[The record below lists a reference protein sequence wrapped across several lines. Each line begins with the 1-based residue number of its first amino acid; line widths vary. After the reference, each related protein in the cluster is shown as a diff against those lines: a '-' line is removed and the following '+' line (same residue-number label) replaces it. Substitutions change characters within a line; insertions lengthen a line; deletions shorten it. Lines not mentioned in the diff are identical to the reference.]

1 MKSSTGKYYVGL
13 DHIRGIA
20 AFMVFTWH
28 FIHVH
33 DGHRSAPPAFP
44 LSLLTEGHTGV
55 ALFMTLSG
63 YLFAK
68 LLDGKRV
75 SYPSFLW
82 NRVLRLAPLLLFVT
96 FLAGFSMY
104 YTNGLKPIDYSLL
117 VFSGLV
123 LPTLPN
129 GGWSITVEFHFYLIL
144 PFLLFLS
151 RRSTGL
157 LLLFIAAM
165 LAVRTVLYL
174 EVGQVQWYAY
184 WTILGRVD
192 QFILGILGYQFRD
205 IFKGRHLL
213 ALGVFL
219 SFAGFYRFVDAHGG
233 FYSHYPLT
241 SPDSVWIYL
250 TTIEGL
256 AYAALIAW
264 YDNSF
269 NHTTGR
275 VSRFLALIG
284 TYSYSIYLMHIFFVF
299 RLAEFTDKYLLDL
312 SNIYVALLISP
323 IAFLLILPVAAASYR
338 LIELPFLR
346 FRTNYIVADE
356 KPQSAGVQRDIAG

>member
-1 MKSSTGKYYVGL
+1 LKSSTGKYYVGL

-33 DGHRSAPPAFP
+33 DGHRAAPPVFP

-82 NRVLRLAPLLLFVT
+82 NRILRLAPLLIFVT
-96 FLAGFSMY
+96 LLAGCTMY
-104 YTNGLKPIDYSLL
+104 YANGLKPIDYSLL
-117 VFSGLV
+117 VLSGLV

-157 LLLFIAAM
+157 LFLFILGM
-165 LAVRTVLYL
+165 LVLRTVLYL
-174 EVGQVQWYAY
+174 EIGQVQWYAY

-205 IFKGRHLL
+205 VFKGRHVL

-219 SFAGFYRFVDAHGG
+219 CFAGFYRYVDALGG
-233 FYSHYPLT
+233 FYSHFPRT

-256 AYAALIAW
+256 AYGALIAW

-269 NHTTGR
+269 VHTTGR
-275 VSRFLALIG
+275 ISRFLALIG
-284 TYSYSIYLMHIFFVF
+284 TYSYSIYLLHIFFVF
-299 RLAEFTDKYLLDL
+299 KIAEFTDKHLVDL
-312 SNIYVALLISP
+312 SNIYVALLLSP
-323 IAFLLILPVAAASYR
+323 IAFLLILPIAAASYR
-338 LIELPFLR
+338 FIELPFLR
-346 FRTNYIVADE
+346 FRTNYIVAD
-356 KPQSAGVQRDIAG
+356 KDSLHPAAQRDVAR